1 MITGTLLRTVQLTPR
16 MLRLTFAV
24 PGVEPTKRPD
34 DWLMIFFGE
43 PGDHSDRRNYTVRA
57 VRPEVE
63 ELDIDF
69 ALHEGGL
76 AATWARAA
84 QPGETLM
91 WTPAEGGYVLPED
104 AEWQLVVGD
113 LTAMPAIGRILEA
126 VRPGVRTTV
135 VIEVEDP
142 ADRQPLPGDIRW
154 VRGRLNEVVRT
165 FPEPDA
171 PGYIW
176 MAGETRH
183 GSRRAPLPAARARRG
198 QGPLVA
204 HRLLAGPQRG
214 VAGALQA
221 ARGRARRV
229 VGARG
234 GRGSRR
240 RDDHGRVRGGFGA
253 RGAVEIREAI

>member
-1 MITGTLLRTVQLTPR
+1 M
-16 MLRLTFAV
+16 
-24 PGVEPTKRPD
+24 
-34 DWLMIFFGE
+34 
-43 PGDHSDRRNYTVRA
+43 RA

-104 AEWQLVVGD
+104 AEWQLIVGD
-113 LTAMPAIGRILEA
+113 LTAMPAIGRMLEA

-142 ADRQPLPGDIRW
+142 ADRQPLPGDVRW

-176 MAGETRH
+176 MAGETRTV
-183 GSRRAPLPAARARRG
+183 RDARRYLRHERG
-198 QGPLVA
+198 VDKARWSLTGYW
-204 HRLLAGPQRG
+204 LAAQRG

-221 ARGRARRV
+221 ARGRAHRV
-229 VGARG
+229 VGARR

-253 RGAVEIREAI
+253 RGAVRSAKRSKRSRMAPAKPAAAFDRQPRNRGPFPCSSRSCGS

>member
-1 MITGTLLRTVQLTPR
+1 MITGTLLRTVQLSPR

-24 PGVEPTKRPD
+24 PGVAPTERPD

-57 VRPEVE
+57 VRQEVE

-76 AATWARAA
+76 AATWAQAA
-84 QPGETLM
+84 QPGETLV
-91 WTPAEGGYVLPED
+91 WTPADGGYVLPED
-104 AEWQLVVGD
+104 AEWQLIVGD
-113 LTAMPAIGRILEA
+113 LTALPAIGRILET
-126 VRPGVRTTV
+126 VRPDVRTTV

-142 ADRQPLPGDIRW
+142 ADRQPLPGDVRW

-176 MAGETRH
+176 MAGETRTV
-183 GSRRAPLPAARARRG
+183 RDARRY
-198 QGPLVA
+198 LR
-204 HRLLAGPQRG
+204 HERG
-214 VAGALQA
+214 VDKARWSLTGYWLARSEEWLERYKPHADELAALWE
-221 ARGRARRV
+221 RGEAE
-229 VGARG
+229 
-234 GRGSRR
+234 GR
-240 RDDHGRVRGGFGA
+240 D
-253 RGAVEIREAI
+253 EEAIMDEYEAALERVGL